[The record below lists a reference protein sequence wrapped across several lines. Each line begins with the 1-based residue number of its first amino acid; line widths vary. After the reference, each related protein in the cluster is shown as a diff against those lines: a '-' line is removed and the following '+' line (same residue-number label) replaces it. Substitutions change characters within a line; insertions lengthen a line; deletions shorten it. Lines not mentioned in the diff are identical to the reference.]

1 MLLAASLIGAGCGED
16 SDDSSA
22 PTPTETPV
30 TEAAGPET
38 TLPPEKYDIVGTAL
52 NARAFT
58 ILASLVVDAGLVGAL
73 KGEGPLTV
81 FAPVDAAFEALPE
94 GTVAAVRSDPDLLA
108 TVLTYHVVPGALKL
122 ADLEDGQKLTTLA
135 GIDLEVTKDG
145 DTTLINGIEVAAGD
159 VEATNGIVHVMSGVL
174 VPPS

>member
-1 MLLAASLIGAGCGED
+1 MAATPE
-16 SDDSSA
+16 
-22 PTPTETPV
+22 PTTP
-30 TEAAGPET
+30 
-38 TLPPEKYDIVGTAL
+38 LPPEKYDIVGTAL

-58 ILASLVVDAGLVGAL
+58 TLASLVVDAGLVGAL

-81 FAPVDAAFEALPE
+81 FAPTDAAFDALPE
-94 GTVAAVRSDPDLLA
+94 GTVTAVRSDPDLLA

-122 ADLEDGQKLTTLA
+122 SDLKDGPLATLS
-135 GIDLEVTKDG
+135 GIDLEVSHDG
-145 DTTLINGIEVAAGD
+145 DKVLINGVEIAAGD